1 MRKPYNPTMSGSNTI
16 SHWQELSPEPV
27 PVSQRREHVRYCSP
41 FAAGLLDRFPHW
53 EQGLDEHQA
62 PRQAALDGEI
72 RELGLDAGLRRFRN
86 LRMLRIIWRD
96 LCGLAVLDETFAD
109 LTALAELCLSAALQH
124 HHQSLLDKFGTPL
137 DADGAPQG
145 LAVIGLGKLGGG
157 ELNLSSDI
165 DIIFCFRS
173 TGECSAGGRR
183 GLSSEEFF
191 IRLARAVI
199 NSLAEVTADGFCF
212 RVDTRLRP
220 FGDSGPL
227 CSSLAALDQYYQRE
241 GRDWERY
248 ALIKAR
254 PVAGDLLLGSELLR
268 QVHPFIYRRY
278 IDFTAIEALQDMH
291 AAVIEDA
298 RRRDRLDDIK
308 RGPGGI
314 REIEFLAQCFQ
325 LLRGGREPVLQ
336 TPSLVQALSGIA
348 ELGLLNA
355 ATLADIRA
363 DYVYLR
369 RLENRIQAQRDQQ
382 THSIPT
388 GDDLQCLARACG
400 VGDVSTLADQ
410 VAAVRQRVTQRFHEM
425 FPSQAA
431 PTAEPKWVEVW
442 RRVQTDRQASATS
455 GMRDDDQPLA
465 AFLRSLDRLALSQ
478 RARRR
483 LDQFMP
489 VLLHRLDRL
498 SLENRTLHRV
508 YDLVLA
514 ICQRSPYLVLLMQH
528 GAALDRMVELFA
540 RSEWIAT
547 SVIRFPALL
556 DELIDPSL
564 GNQIPAGTDLLQSV
578 ARLLRAGQET
588 ESVLAGL
595 NYFKLATSLRIAVAQ
610 LAGTID
616 SPEVQAGL
624 SSLAAAA
631 LHGVLELATREIEAR
646 HGRMQQN
653 EETTTGSPY
662 IQSNASGHAPG
673 HFPGN
678 VPGHSSGNTLAIIA
692 YGSLGASEP
701 GYDSDLDLVF
711 LFSSP
716 QSMSSGTPAGKGR
729 LPAERYYARLAQ
741 RVLSLLTAMTPSGR
755 LYPVDTRLR
764 PNGRAGSLVSSLDA
778 FAEYQLNQAWTWE
791 LQALTRAR
799 FIAGASSTAERFGR
813 IRRKALLRPRL
824 EAELCVQLADMR
836 HRMMVEL
843 AGAEGAAGPKH
854 QAGGLVDIEWVV
866 QLGVLANASDSL
878 PLVQETSISGQ
889 LRVLVEIGW
898 LAAAD
903 AQTLHVTAQ
912 ALHRQRIF
920 QTLVPGE
927 QHSAVDTRA
936 SAGIFARLLRRNLRT
951 APVPQD

>member
-1 MRKPYNPTMSGSNTI
+1 MMSGSSTI
-16 SHWQELSPEPV
+16 LYWHPLPRQPV
-27 PVSQRREHVRYCSP
+27 TASQRLAHVRYCSP
-41 FAAGLLDRFPHW
+41 FAAGLMDRFPQW
-53 EQGLDEHQA
+53 VQGLDEHQP
-62 PRQAALDGEI
+62 PRPAALDEEI
-72 RELGLDAGLRRFRN
+72 REFGLDAGLRRFRN
-86 LRMLRIIWRD
+86 LQMLRIIWRD
-96 LCGLAVLDETFAD
+96 LCELASLDETFAD
-109 LTALAELCLSAALQH
+109 LTALAELCLSTAVEYHRRTLEH
-124 HHQSLLDKFGTPL
+124 KFGAPL
-137 DADGAPQG
+137 DTDGVEQG
-145 LAVIGLGKLGGG
+145 LAVIGLGKFGGG

-165 DIIFCFRS
+165 DIIFCYRS
-173 TGECSAGGRR
+173 TGECRAGGPR

-191 IRLARAVI
+191 LRLARAVI
-199 NSLAEVTADGFCF
+199 SSLSDVSADGFCF

-254 PVAGDLLLGSELLR
+254 PVAGDLSLGRELLR
-268 QVHPFIYRRY
+268 QVHPFVYRRY

-336 TPSLVQALSGIA
+336 TPSLLQALSGIA
-348 ELGLLNA
+348 ELGLINA
-355 ATLADIRA
+355 GTLADIRA
-363 DYVYLR
+363 DYAYLR

-388 GDDLQCLARACG
+388 GDDLQRLARACG
-400 VGDVSTLADQ
+400 TASVSDLVDQ
-410 VAAVRQRVTQRFHEM
+410 VAAVRARVTQRFHAI
-425 FPSQAA
+425 FPSQPA
-431 PTAEPKWVEVW
+431 PSADPKWVEVW
-442 RRVQTDRQASATS
+442 RQVQTDQQASGTVGAPHE
-455 GMRDDDQPLA
+455 DQPLA
-465 AFLRSLDRLALSQ
+465 VFLRSLERLALSQ

-498 SLENRTLHRV
+498 SLENHILHRV

-514 ICQRSPYLVLLMQH
+514 ISQRSPYLVLLVQNA
-528 GAALDRMVELFA
+528 AALDRMVELFA
-540 RSEWIAT
+540 RSEWIAA

-564 GNQIPAGTDLLQSV
+564 GRQIPATADLLQSV
-578 ARLLRAGQET
+578 TRLLSAGQET

-595 NYFKLATSLRIAVAQ
+595 NYLKLATSLRIAVAQ
-610 LAGTID
+610 LAGTTD
-616 SPEVQAGL
+616 SQQAQYGL
-624 SSLAAAA
+624 SNLAAAV
-631 LHGVLELATREIEAR
+631 LHGVLQLATREIESR
-646 HGRMQQN
+646 HGCM
-653 EETTTGSPY
+653 E
-662 IQSNASGHAPG
+662 PG
-673 HFPGN
+673 A
-678 VPGHSSGNTLAIIA
+678 HSADDSRHESENDVRNTLAIIA
-692 YGSLGASEP
+692 YGSLGACEP
-701 GYDSDLDLVF
+701 GYESDLDLVF
-711 LFSSP
+711 LFASAQGVST
-716 QSMSSGTPAGKGR
+716 GTPAGKGS

-799 FIAGASSTAERFGR
+799 FVAGARSTADQFSR
-813 IRRKALLRPRL
+813 IRREALMRPRQ
-824 EAELCVQLADMR
+824 EAELRLELADMR
-836 HRMMVEL
+836 SRMVLEL
-843 AGAEGAAGPKH
+843 AGKEGSADPKH
-854 QAGGLVDIEWVV
+854 QPGGLVDIEWVA
-866 QLGVLANASDSL
+866 QLGVLARASDS
-878 PLVQETSISGQ
+878 PTLVQETSIPGQ
-889 LRVLVEIGW
+889 LHALVEVGW
-898 LAAAD
+898 LSAAD
-903 AQTLHVTAQ
+903 AQTLQVTAQ
-912 ALHRQRIF
+912 ALHRQRML

-927 QHSAVDTRA
+927 ERTTVDTGA
-936 SAGIFARLLRRNLRT
+936 SAGIFARLLGGNTRGT
-951 APVPQD
+951 PVPRV

>member
-1 MRKPYNPTMSGSNTI
+1 MMSGSNTI
-16 SHWQELSPEPV
+16 LHWHQVPPQPV
-27 PVSQRREHVRYCSP
+27 AASQRLAHVRYCSP
-41 FAAGLLDRFPHW
+41 FAAGIIDRHPQW
-53 EQGLDEHQA
+53 ATDLDEHQ
-62 PRQAALDGEI
+62 PPDRDTLDEEIGEF
-72 RELGLDAGLRRFRN
+72 GLDAGLRRFRN
-86 LRMLRIIWRD
+86 LQMLRIIWRD
-96 LCGLAVLDETFAD
+96 LCELAPLDETFAD
-109 LTALAELCLSAALQH
+109 LTALAESCLSATVEYHSRALEE
-124 HHQSLLDKFGTPL
+124 KFGAPL
-137 DADGAPQG
+137 DADGVEQG

-165 DIIFCFRS
+165 DIIFCYRS
-173 TGECSAGGRR
+173 TGECRAGGPR

-199 NSLAEVTADGFCF
+199 SSLSDVTADGFCF

-254 PVAGDLLLGSELLR
+254 PVAGDLSLGRELLR
-268 QVHPFIYRRY
+268 QVHPFVYRRY
-278 IDFTAIEALQDMH
+278 IDFTAIEALQEMH

-348 ELGLLNA
+348 ELGLINA
-355 ATLADIRA
+355 ETLADIRA

-369 RLENRIQAQRDQQ
+369 RLENRIQAQHDQQ

-388 GDDLQCLARACG
+388 GDDLQRLACACG
-400 VGDVSTLADQ
+400 TSSVSSLMDQ
-410 VAAVRQRVTQRFHEM
+410 VAAVRERVTQRFHAI
-425 FPSQAA
+425 FPSQPA
-431 PTAEPKWVEVW
+431 PSTDPKWVEVW
-442 RRVQTDRQASATS
+442 RHVQTDQQASATN
-455 GMRDDDQPLA
+455 GTQNEDQPLA
-465 AFLRSLDRLALSQ
+465 VFLRSLDRLALSQ

-498 SLENRTLHRV
+498 SLEYRILHRV

-514 ICQRSPYLVLLMQH
+514 ICQRSPYLVLLVQNA
-528 GAALDRMVELFA
+528 AALDRMVELFA
-540 RSEWIAT
+540 RSEWIAA

-564 GNQIPAGTDLLQSV
+564 GHQIPAATDLLQSV
-578 ARLLRAGQET
+578 TRLLSAGQET

-595 NYFKLATSLRIAVAQ
+595 NYLKLATSLRIAVAQ

-616 SPEVQAGL
+616 SQEAQSGL
-624 SSLAAAA
+624 SSLAAAV
-631 LHGVLELATREIEAR
+631 LHGVLHLATREIESR
-646 HGRMQQN
+646 HGRMELDDSPGDESGN
-653 EETTTGSPY
+653 EPR
-662 IQSNASGHAPG
+662 
-673 HFPGN
+673 
-678 VPGHSSGNTLAIIA
+678 NTLAIIA

-701 GYDSDLDLVF
+701 GYESDLDLVF
-711 LFSSP
+711 LFASP
-716 QSMSSGTPAGKGR
+716 QSVSSGTSAGKGS

-799 FIAGASSTAERFGR
+799 FVAGAKSTADQFCR
-813 IRRKALLRPRL
+813 IRRQALMRPRV
-824 EAELCVQLADMR
+824 EAQLRIELTDMR
-836 HRMMVEL
+836 NRMVLEL
-843 AGAEGAAGPKH
+843 AGKEGSADPKH
-854 QAGGLVDIEWVV
+854 QPGGLVDIEWVA
-866 QLGVLANASDSL
+866 QLGVLARASDS
-878 PLVQETSISGQ
+878 PTLVQETSIPGQ
-889 LRVLVEIGW
+889 LHALVEIGW
-898 LAAAD
+898 LSAND
-903 AQTLHVTAQ
+903 AHTLQATAQ
-912 ALHRQRIF
+912 ALHRQRML

-927 QHSAVDTRA
+927 ERTTADTGA
-936 SAGIFARLLRRNLRT
+936 SAGIFARLLGGNTRR
-951 APVPQD
+951 APASPG

>member
-1 MRKPYNPTMSGSNTI
+1 MMAGSNTI
-16 SHWQELSPEPV
+16 SHWPQVAQQPV
-27 PVSQRREHVRYCSP
+27 VAAQRLAHVRYCSP
-41 FAAGLLDRFPHW
+41 FAAGLLDRHPLW
-53 EQGLDEHQA
+53 SVGLDEHQ
-62 PRQAALDGEI
+62 PPGQGALAEEI
-72 RELGLDAGLRRFRN
+72 REFGLDAGLRRFRN
-86 LRMLRIIWRD
+86 LQMLRIIWRD
-96 LCGLAVLDETFAD
+96 LCELASLDETFAD
-109 LTALAELCLSAALQH
+109 LTTLAELCLSAAVECH
-124 HHQSLLDKFGTPL
+124 SRAFEEKFGAPL
-137 DADGAPQG
+137 DAEGVEQG

-165 DIIFCFRS
+165 DIIFCYRS
-173 TGECSAGGRR
+173 TGECRAGGPR

-199 NSLAEVTADGFCF
+199 SSLSDVSADGFCF

-220 FGDSGPL
+220 FGNSGPL

-254 PVAGDLLLGSELLR
+254 PVAGDLSLGRELLQ
-268 QVHPFIYRRY
+268 QVHPFVYRRY
-278 IDFTAIEALQDMH
+278 IDFTAVEALQDMH

-336 TPSLVQALSGIA
+336 TPSLVQALSGIGD
-348 ELGLLNA
+348 LGLINA
-355 ATLADIRA
+355 ETLADIRA

-382 THSIPT
+382 THSIPG
-388 GDDLQCLARACG
+388 GDDLQRLASACG
-400 VGDVSTLADQ
+400 TSSVAGLLDQ
-410 VAAVRQRVTQRFHEM
+410 VAAVRERVTQRFHAI
-425 FPSQAA
+425 FPSQPEPSAD
-431 PTAEPKWVEVW
+431 PKWLEVW
-442 RRVQTDRQASATS
+442 RQVQTDQQASGSDGAPHE
-455 GMRDDDQPLA
+455 DQPLA
-465 AFLRSLDRLALSQ
+465 VFLRGLERLALSQ

-498 SLENRTLHRV
+498 SLGNRILHRV
-508 YDLVLA
+508 FDLVLA
-514 ICQRSPYLVLLMQH
+514 ICQRSPYLVLLVQNA
-528 GAALDRMVELFA
+528 AALDRMVELFA
-540 RSEWIAT
+540 RSEWIAA

-564 GNQIPAGTDLLQSV
+564 GRQIPAGGDLLQSV
-578 ARLLRAGQET
+578 TRLLSAGQET

-595 NYFKLATSLRIAVAQ
+595 NYLKLATSLRIAVAQ
-610 LAGTID
+610 LAGAID
-616 SPEVQAGL
+616 SQEAQSGL
-624 SSLAAAA
+624 SSLAAAV
-631 LHGVLELATREIEAR
+631 LHGVLHLATREIEAR
-646 HGRMQQN
+646 HGRMELN
-653 EETTTGSPY
+653 DRSADE
-662 IQSNASGHAPG
+662 
-673 HFPGN
+673 PGN
-678 VPGHSSGNTLAIIA
+678 EPRNSLAIIA

-701 GYDSDLDLVF
+701 GYESDLDLVF
-711 LFSSP
+711 LFASP
-716 QSMSSGTPAGKGR
+716 QSMSSGTPAGKGS

-799 FIAGASSTAERFGR
+799 FIAGARSTADQFCS
-813 IRRKALLRPRL
+813 IRRQALMRTRQ
-824 EAELCVQLADMR
+824 EAELRLELADMR
-836 HRMMVEL
+836 KRMVLEL
-843 AGAEGAAGPKH
+843 AGKEVSSDPKH
-854 QAGGLVDIEWVV
+854 QAGGLVDIEWVA
-866 QLGVLANASDSL
+866 QLGVLARASHS
-878 PLVQETSISGQ
+878 PALVQETSIPGQ
-889 LRVLVEIGW
+889 LRALVEIGW
-898 LAAAD
+898 LSAAD
-903 AQTLHVTAQ
+903 AHTLQATAQ
-912 ALHRQRIF
+912 ALHRQRML

-927 QHSAVDTRA
+927 ERTAVDSSA
-936 SAGIFARLLRRNLRT
+936 SAGIFTRLLEGNTRP
-951 APVPQD
+951 ASVPKG